1 MRDLSN
7 KDIIHIKRK
16 NIEYIQ
22 FRRLLEY
29 PNLIH
34 AFTLKKYGIDF
45 GSNANFE
52 KEKTKYINN
61 YKILAE
67 NLGINYQ
74 KIFRPLQTHTDVI
87 KNVEEKD
94 LTENFEFKEEF
105 KNVDGVITKQKG
117 LYLSLLYADCT
128 PIIFYDPVKNIV
140 ANTHSGWKGTL
151 QKIGQKT
158 VKKMK
163 EEYGCNSKDIICCI
177 GPCIRKC
184 HFQVEND
191 VKDLFYKEFEY
202 TKRINEII
210 QKDIIIDGKQ
220 KYKIDTTL
228 INKIILEE
236 EGILKENIIDSG
248 ICTVCNGDLIH
259 SFRVDKEKSGR
270 NTMIIGIKE

>member
-1 MRDLSN
+1 MQDLSN
-7 KDIIHIKRK
+7 EYIIHIKK
-16 NIEYIQ
+16 ENIEYIQ
-22 FRRLLEY
+22 FKRLLEY

-45 GSNANFE
+45 GSNSNFE

-67 NLGINYQ
+67 NLRINYK

-105 KNVDGVITKQKG
+105 KDVDGVITKQKD

-128 PIIFYDPVKNIV
+128 PIIFYDPVKKIV

-163 EEYGCNSKDIICCI
+163 EEYGCNPKDIICCI

-184 HFQVEND
+184 HFQVEDD
-191 VKDLFYKEFEY
+191 VKELFYKEFEY

-228 INKIILEE
+228 INTIILEE

-259 SFRVDKEKSGR
+259 SFRADKEKSGR

>member
-1 MRDLSN
+1 MQDLSN
-7 KDIIHIKRK
+7 ENIIHIKRN

-29 PNLIH
+29 PNLVH

-52 KEKTKYINN
+52 KRKTKYINN
-61 YKILAE
+61 YKTLAE
-67 NLGINYQ
+67 ILGINYK

-105 KNVDGVITKQKG
+105 KDVDGVITKQKG

-151 QKIGQKT
+151 QKIAQKT

-210 QKDIIIDGKQ
+210 QKDMIIDGKQ

-236 EGILKENIIDSG
+236 EGILKENIIDSE

-270 NTMIIGIKE
+270 NTMIIGMKG

>member
-1 MRDLSN
+1 MHDLSN
-7 KDIIHIKRK
+7 ENIIHIKRK

-22 FRRLLEY
+22 FRRLLKY

-52 KEKTKYINN
+52 KRKTKYINN
-61 YKILAE
+61 YKTLAE
-67 NLGINYQ
+67 ILGINYK

-151 QKIGQKT
+151 QKIAQKT

-191 VKDLFYKEFEY
+191 VKDLFYNEFEY

-210 QKDIIIDGKQ
+210 QKDVIINGKQ

-236 EGILKENIIDSG
+236 EKILKENIIDSR
-248 ICTVCNGDLIH
+248 ICTVCNGGLIH

-270 NTMIIGIKE
+270 NTMIIGLKQ

>member
-1 MRDLSN
+1 MQDLSN
-7 KDIIHIKRK
+7 ENIIHIKKK
-16 NIEYIQ
+16 NIEYLQ

-29 PNLIH
+29 PNLVH

-52 KEKTKYINN
+52 KRKTKYINN
-61 YKILAE
+61 YKTLAE
-67 NLGINYQ
+67 ILGINYK

-105 KNVDGVITKQKG
+105 KDVDGVITKQKG

-151 QKIGQKT
+151 QKIAQKT

-210 QKDIIIDGKQ
+210 QKDMIIDGKQ

-236 EGILKENIIDSG
+236 EGILKENIIDSE